1 MVVLARGFSISSST
15 SIRTEVVCWT
25 TRNSQ
30 SYSKPYDLRSE
41 SLYLLEITV
50 GALSTQVAPQLST
63 TEIKVLLVHMGEVD
77 SSKDGKLSLSEIRV
91 ALKVLE
97 NGMKDGQKSLAKQMM
112 KQYKSMDAQL
122 AAFQ

>member
-1 MVVLARGFSISSST
+1 M
-15 SIRTEVVCWT
+15 VCWT

-30 SYSKPYDLRSE
+30 SYSKRYDLRSE